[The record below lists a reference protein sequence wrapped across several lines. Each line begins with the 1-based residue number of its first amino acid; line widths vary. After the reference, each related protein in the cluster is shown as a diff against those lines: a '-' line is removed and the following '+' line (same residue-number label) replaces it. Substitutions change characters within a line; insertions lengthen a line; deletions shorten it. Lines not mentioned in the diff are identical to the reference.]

1 MPVSG
6 GSVVRRTGRILTGIG
21 ALAVLL
27 VLLVG
32 APIALLAFAGN
43 PLPDHLPTISEV
55 GTALTSR
62 DDGQLFLRALAVAG
76 WFGWAT
82 FAFSVLVEL
91 GAQTLRRPA
100 PKLPGMGRQQK
111 AAAALVGSVA
121 LILVAS
127 PAAASAA
134 AVYGTPVYASPS
146 ATAVTTLAA
155 PTRAATTP
163 DTAAPVAR
171 GGLLGMAGTGLAAP
185 GASVANDEAA
195 PVYRVAR
202 GDYLGE
208 VAERYLDEFGDYRQL
223 AKLNKLDDPDRIR
236 PGQLLRLPT
245 EAADQGARQHATG
258 RLVDRPAAQKPPAP
272 RPTPERTVPPRVA
285 PAPPSGTESAGQ
297 PPAMTVGAAR
307 AGAADRV
314 NRPLAVSAVLAVAS
328 IVGAQ
333 IGAVLG
339 LRRRPATAGAAP
351 RLAASSRTSRAGA
364 GQSRGA
370 GQGGGAGRSS
380 DGAGRS
386 GGAGQGSS
394 GAGRRGSGGAA
405 GSGAAWAASR
415 AAAAIEAPAT
425 PGGAAPG
432 GNDFAPRGDGMTST
446 GSGAEPTGSGP
457 APTGSRAAPTGSG
470 MAPMGS
476 GAAPAGSGMAF
487 PGSTAFPGSGMAL
500 SGGTAPGG
508 GMGTA
513 GPGSWSDYHGWAGA
527 GGEGGLFDGG
537 HGLDSVPDGPPV
549 GRHRRT

>member
-43 PLPDHLPTISEV
+43 PLPDHLPTLGEV

-134 AVYGTPVYASPS
+134 AVYGAPAYANPG
-146 ATAVTTLAA
+146 APAVTTLAA

-171 GGLLGMAGTGLAAP
+171 GGLLGLAGAGLAAP
-185 GASVANDEAA
+185 GGPAATDEAA

-245 EAADQGARQHATG
+245 EATDQGARQHATG
-258 RLVDRPAAQKPPAP
+258 RLVDRPTAPKPPAP
-272 RPTPERTVPPRVA
+272 RPAPEQAAPPRVT
-285 PAPPSGTESAGQ
+285 PAPPSGTQSTGQ

-307 AGAADRV
+307 AGDVDRV

-339 LRRRPATAGAAP
+339 LRRRPATAAGAP
-351 RLAASSRTSRAGA
+351 RLAAPSRRPRGGAARSSSGGA
-364 GQSRGA
+364 GRNT
-370 GQGGGAGRSS
+370 GGAGRSG
-380 DGAGRS
+380 DGAGLS
-386 GGAGQGSS
+386 TGGAG
-394 GAGRRGSGGAA
+394 RPTSGGAA

-415 AAAAIEAPAT
+415 AAAIEGPST
-425 PGGAAPG
+425 PTGGAAPG
-432 GNDFAPRGDGMTST
+432 GNDLALRGTGMTPN
-446 GSGAEPTGSGP
+446 GSGV
-457 APTGSRAAPTGSG
+457 APTGSG
-470 MAPMGS
+470 T
-476 GAAPAGSGMAF
+476 APAG
-487 PGSTAFPGSGMAL
+487 
-500 SGGTAPGG
+500 GGTAPAGG
-508 GMGTA
+508 GMATDGA
-513 GPGSWSDYHGWAGA
+513 GEWSGDDGWAGA
-527 GGEGGLFDGG
+527 GAEGGLFNGE

-549 GRHRRT
+549 GRHRRS